1 MMKKFNKLYT
11 LIMEQNTNDL
21 YNAFL
26 SIIPQFK
33 KIDVDDFID
42 CGCGNKVYK
51 LDNNKCLKILLFN

>member
-26 SIIPQFK
+26 SIIPQLK
-33 KIDVDDFID
+33 KIDVDDQF
-42 CGCGNKVYK
+42 
-51 LDNNKCLKILLFN
+51 F